1 MALFTTSVITSV
13 TIKMSNYPEWMSK
26 EFGVLLDSNEHTD
39 ILLLA
44 EDGGSVKA
52 HRAILLPTLTHLGQ
66 LCSKENEEDTVFLPN
81 VKGSTLRC
89 LVQLV
94 YQGKCTLCRSEVE
107 ALLSLASSLGLDL
120 PPKSLQMDVQPL
132 DAQQVALGES
142 VSLNTKES
150 SKESSDLKIKALPP
164 ITEEFP
170 KSKAKALKR
179 LLKSLSHSLDQE
191 GFKCLV
197 CNKIMSHQ
205 STAISHCEGHL
216 NIRAL
221 CSWCPK
227 SFKTRVGLCAH
238 VKKRHRVKTFRRK
251 SCAIQYDPIE
261 MTRLRARVANT
272 EIVTIA
278 GKTHSLHQKLLDA
291 LDDLLMSVKLE
302 NDPGHAV
309 GERITTEGALE
320 DYNRSQDVF
329 LSSKKRDK
337 QNSHDA
343 RTKFELEEK
352 ESAFAEADDYLYV
365 SKEEDL
371 SQGKGLSQRKEEA
384 FLEGS
389 VGDKFDIERVIAP
402 TTQTEKEG
410 SNFAVKN
417 VASSKSKL
425 LELYPFLTCKI
436 CQGFLISATTIT
448 SCLHSFCKSCLVKL
462 MLSKERA
469 LHHCPTCAAFI
480 GGLNGIREDC
490 QMQSIVNQL
499 VPNLEKLES
508 ERRKAFSRGPLTMKD
523 NATRKK

>member
-1 MALFTTSVITSV
+1 MAFFTTSVTTSV
-13 TIKMSNYPEWMSK
+13 TIKMSNYSEWMSK
-26 EFGVLLDSNEHTD
+26 EFGVLLDNNEHSD

-52 HRAILLPTLTHLGQ
+52 HRAILLPMSTQLGQ

-94 YQGKCTLCRSEVE
+94 YQGKCNVCRSEVE

-120 PPKSLQMDVQPL
+120 PPKSLQMNVQPL
-132 DAQQVALGES
+132 DAQQVALGEA

-170 KSKAKALKR
+170 KSKARALKR
-179 LLKSLSHSLDQE
+179 LLKSLFHSLDQE

-221 CSWCPK
+221 CNWCPK
-227 SFKTRVGLCAH
+227 SFKTRGGLSVH
-238 VKKRHRVKTFRRK
+238 VKKRHRVKTFRRN

-261 MTRLRARVANT
+261 MTRLRDKVANT
-272 EIVTIA
+272 EIATLA
-278 GKTHSLHQKLLDA
+278 GKTHSAHQNLLEA
-291 LDDLLMSVKLE
+291 LDDLLLTVNLE
-302 NDPGHAV
+302 NDPGH
-309 GERITTEGALE
+309 GERTTTEGALE
-320 DYNRSQDVF
+320 DYNRSRDVAF
-329 LSSKKRDK
+329 SSKRRDE
-337 QNSHDA
+337 QHFHDA
-343 RTKFELEEK
+343 STKFE
-352 ESAFAEADDYLYV
+352 SVYAEANDYLYA

-371 SQGKGLSQRKEEA
+371 SQGKGLTRRKVEA
-384 FLEGS
+384 LLEG
-389 VGDKFDIERVIAP
+389 GAGEKLDIERAIAS

-410 SNFAVKN
+410 SDLAVKN
-417 VASSKSKL
+417 VADSKSKL

-462 MLSKERA
+462 MLNKESA
-469 LHHCPTCAAFI
+469 LYHCPTCAAFI

-499 VPNLEKLES
+499 VPNLEKLEA
-508 ERRKAFSRGPLTMKD
+508 ERRKAFLRGPLTTKD
-523 NATRKK
+523 HARRKK

>member
-1 MALFTTSVITSV
+1 MAFFTTSVTTSV
-13 TIKMSNYPEWMSK
+13 TIKMSNYSEWMSK
-26 EFGVLLDSNEHTD
+26 EFGVLLDNNEHSD

-52 HRAILLPTLTHLGQ
+52 HRAILLPMLTQLGQ

-94 YQGKCTLCRSEVE
+94 YQGKCTLCNSEME
-107 ALLSLASSLGLDL
+107 ALLSLASSLGLEL
-120 PPKSLQMDVQPL
+120 PPKSLQMAEQPL
-132 DAQQVALGES
+132 DAQQVALGDS

-150 SKESSDLKIKALPP
+150 SKESSDLKIKALPSN
-164 ITEEFP
+164 TEEIP
-170 KSKAKALKR
+170 KSKARALKR
-179 LLKSLSHSLDQE
+179 LLKSLLHSLDQE

-221 CSWCPK
+221 CNWCPK
-227 SFKTRVGLCAH
+227 SFKTRGGLSVH
-238 VKKRHRVKTFRRK
+238 VKKRHRVKTFRRN
-251 SCAIQYDPIE
+251 SCAIQYDPVE
-261 MTRLRARVANT
+261 MTRLRDKVANT
-272 EIVTIA
+272 EIVTLV
-278 GKTHSLHQKLLDA
+278 GKRQTVHQNLLDA
-291 LDDLLMSVKLE
+291 LDELLLTVKFE
-302 NDPGHAV
+302 TDPGYAV
-309 GERITTEGALE
+309 GERTTTEGALE
-320 DYNRSQDVF
+320 DYDRSQDVAF
-329 LSSKKRDK
+329 SSKKRDE

-343 RTKFELEEK
+343 GTKFELEEN
-352 ESAFAEADDYLYV
+352 ESAFAEANDYLDV

-371 SQGKGLSQRKEEA
+371 SQGKGLTQRKVEA

-389 VGDKFDIERVIAP
+389 AGEKLDIERAIAP

-410 SNFAVKN
+410 SDLVVKN

-462 MLSKERA
+462 MLNKESA

-499 VPNLEKLES
+499 VPNLEKLEA
-508 ERRKAFSRGPLTMKD
+508 ERRKAFLRGPLTTKD
-523 NATRKK
+523 HARRKK